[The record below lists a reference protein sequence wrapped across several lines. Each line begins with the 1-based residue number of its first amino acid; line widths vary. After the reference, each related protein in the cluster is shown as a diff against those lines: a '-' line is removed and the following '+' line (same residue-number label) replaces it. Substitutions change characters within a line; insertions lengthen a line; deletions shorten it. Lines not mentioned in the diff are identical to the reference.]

1 MTIEQAVLE
10 KIRVLPIDR
19 QQEVLD
25 FAEFLESK
33 QEIRRNARQ
42 FRVKSKRLGVMEN
55 LNYDKTSEL
64 LETIEG
70 IEK

>member
-10 KIRVLPIDR
+10 KIKVLPINR
-19 QQEVLD
+19 QQEVLE

-33 QEIRRNARQ
+33 KEKRQ
-42 FRVKSKRLGVMEN
+42 NVKEFRIKSKRMGFRKD

-64 LETIEG
+64 IEIIEG
-70 IEK
+70 VEK

>member
-10 KIRVLPIDR
+10 KIRVLPINHR
-19 QQEVLD
+19 QEVLD

-33 QEIRRNARQ
+33 GKIRRNTKE
-42 FRVKSKRLGVMEN
+42 FCVKSKRLGFKEG

-64 LETIEG
+64 LEAVEG

>member
-10 KIRVLPIDR
+10 KIKVLPINR

-33 QEIRRNARQ
+33 KEKRQ
-42 FRVKSKRLGVMEN
+42 NVKEFRIKSKRMGFRKD

-64 LETIEG
+64 IEIIEG
-70 IEK
+70 VEK

>member
-10 KIRVLPIDR
+10 KIKVLPINR
-19 QQEVLD
+19 QQEVLE

-33 QEIRRNARQ
+33 KEKRRNVKE
-42 FRVKSKRLGVMEN
+42 FRIKSKRMGFRKD

-64 LETIEG
+64 IEIIEG
-70 IEK
+70 VEK

>member
-1 MTIEQAVLE
+1 MTIEQSVLE
-10 KIRVLPIDR
+10 KIKVLPINR

-33 QEIRRNARQ
+33 KEKRQ
-42 FRVKSKRLGVMEN
+42 NVKEFRIKSKRMGFRKD

-64 LETIEG
+64 IEIIEG
-70 IEK
+70 VEK

>member
-10 KIRVLPIDR
+10 KIRVLPINR

-33 QEIRRNARQ
+33 NEKRERTKE
-42 FRVKSKRLGVMEN
+42 FRIKSKRLGFKES

-64 LETIEG
+64 LEAVEG

>member
-70 IEK
+70 IKK